1 MSEVA
6 AVSNATGD
14 DRANPLAGKRA
25 RGQAYLEF
33 LADMHGAIGPDW
45 YLEVGTQTG
54 KSLLAAD
61 CACVSVDPEFTLK
74 HEIMGAK
81 PGLMLF
87 QETSDSFFERGFLD
101 RLGVRF
107 DLAFLDGMHLYEY
120 LLRDFMNAER
130 YMTKDGTV
138 VMHDCLPF
146 EPSMA
151 ERDRRNAKT
160 RAWTGD
166 VWKVIPILREFRPD
180 LEISLYDAAP
190 TGLTIIRNLDPG
202 NTVLRD
208 RYDEIIAKYD
218 AITDVT
224 AHVAAFEVVP
234 TDKSPW
240 KGGASGAKR
249 APRGMTLPAPGLSA
263 VPSTGGAFSVPAAPL
278 SPVFPQGDGP
288 LSFVIQTAAPNARV
302 MPNWGDYYFAKGLAE
317 ALERRGHEA
326 RIQARNRWHVS
337 KTTGEIDIV
346 LRGRADY
353 ARRGSTPTLYWV
365 ISGGEHVPRPEL
377 EQADHVFVAGQA
389 LAERWSRQV
398 GDDKVSV
405 MWQAF
410 DATRMPMPPEK
421 GKRSGIVFVGI
432 ARKMRPIVQIAMQT
446 RYSLK
451 LWGNGWAET
460 DAAKYL
466 VADRIDNDDLGG
478 LYTGAEIVLNDQTRI
493 MRKAGLVSNR
503 IFDALACGAAVIT
516 TPTGGLP
523 EDLKPFVA
531 EVSTPEEYTEAVRAI
546 RAETKA
552 QRAKR
557 DAFARKMRETHSF
570 DARAEEVLAKVTE
583 LRDIKLAAE

>member
-33 LADMHGAIGPDW
+33 LADMHGAIAPDW

-130 YMTKDGTV
+130 YMTKDGVV

-166 VWKVIPILREFRPD
+166 VWKVIPILREVRPD

-263 VPSTGGAFSVPAAPL
+263 APSAGPALPV
-278 SPVFPQGDGP
+278 SPVFPKGDGP

-302 MPNWGDYYFAKGLAE
+302 MPNWGDYFFAKGLAE
-317 ALERRGHEA
+317 ALERKGHTA

-337 KTTGEIDIV
+337 KTPGEIDIV

-353 ARRGSTPTLYWV
+353 ARRGTTPTLYWV

-432 ARKMRPIVQIAMQT
+432 ARKMRPIVQIALQT
-446 RYSLK
+446 RYTLK

-460 DAAKYL
+460 EAAKYL

-478 LYTGAEIVLNDQTRI
+478 LYSGAEIVLNDQTRI

-523 EDLKPFVA
+523 EDFKPFVT

>member
-6 AVSNATGD
+6 VVTNATGD
-14 DRANPLAGKRA
+14 ERANPLAGKRA
-25 RGQAYLEF
+25 KGQAYLEF
-33 LADMHGAIGPDW
+33 LADMHGAIAPDW

-87 QETSDSFFERGFLD
+87 QDTSDRFFESGFLD

-120 LLRDFMNAER
+120 LLRDFMNAEG
-130 YMTKDGTV
+130 YMAKGGTV
-138 VMHDCLPF
+138 VMLDCLPF

-180 LEISLYDAAP
+180 LEITLYDAAP

-202 NTVLRD
+202 NRVLRD
-208 RYDEIIAKYD
+208 RYDEIISKYD

-224 AHVAAFEVVP
+224 EQVGAFEVVP
-234 TDKSPW
+234 TDRSPW
-240 KGGASGAKR
+240 KGGALSKAR
-249 APRGMTLPAPGLSA
+249 APRRMALPAPVLSA
-263 VPSTGGAFSVPAAPL
+263 VPSVSSGAVA
-278 SPVFPQGDGP
+278 PVFPTGDGP

-302 MPNWGDYYFAKGLAE
+302 MPNWGDYFFAKGLAE
-317 ALERRGHEA
+317 ALQRQGHKA
-326 RIQARNRWHVS
+326 RIQARNRWTVS
-337 KTTGEIDIV
+337 EAPGEIDIV
-346 LRGRADY
+346 LRGRAEY
-353 ARRGSTPTLYWV
+353 ARRGTTPTLYWV

-377 EQADHVFVAGQA
+377 EQADHVFVAGQR

-398 GDDKVSV
+398 GADKVSV

-410 DATRMPMPPEK
+410 DAARMPMPPER

-432 ARKMRPIVQIAMQT
+432 ARKLRPIVQIAMQT

-451 LWGNGWAET
+451 IWGNGWRET
-460 DAAKYL
+460 DAAKYV
-466 VADRIDNDDLGG
+466 VADRIDNDDLGR
-478 LYTGAEIVLNDQTRI
+478 LYAGAEIVLNDQTRI

-523 EDLKPFVA
+523 EEFAPFVT
-531 EVSTPEEYTEAVRAI
+531 EVATPEEFTEAVRAI
-546 RAETKA
+546 RAETDA
-552 QRAKR
+552 QRTR
-557 DAFARKMRETHSF
+557 RNAFARTLRDNHSF
-570 DARAEEVLAKVTE
+570 DARAAEFVAKVIE
-583 LRDIKLAAE
+583 LRDVRLAAE